1 MISGQ
6 LFQSV
11 ASERKSATL
20 RDKTDSTLS
29 LLVNHTLL
37 NETLELRLIWLAN
50 TNIGDGL
57 LRLRATYEWQD
68 NLKTWIA
75 NDIFYGSSK
84 VIFGQFNDNDSLNLG
99 VEMGFE

>member
-11 ASERKSATL
+11 ATERKPATL

-68 NLKTWIA
+68 NLKIWIA
-75 NDIFYGSSK
+75 NDTFYGSSEG
-84 VIFGQFNDNDSLNLG
+84 IFGQFNDNDRLTLG